1 MNGDLQELVARA
13 RLFFVG
19 SPKRSDAFKLLNGKK
34 SAKMISKLSGRSLSV
49 VLQDLQKMKDLELVI
64 PKKDKFDKIL
74 KKENSIVYEKN
85 PLLKHISPTYFS
97 QPDKIVK
104 IVASSI
110 KKSERDRKYSEIG
123 IPDENKI
130 LDICR
135 NGEDQLFEFKQ
146 AGTDANKISR
156 EVCAFANTK
165 QGGIIFYGVD
175 DDGTI
180 SGSDRK
186 RQDIDQSIQNSVK
199 NSISPSL
206 NVKIIEKDVIGHKII
221 LILVPAWGRRNVY
234 QFNEKILIR
243 KGTNVFGV
251 TPEELRNLHKG
262 VYII

>member
-1 MNGDLQELVARA
+1 MKGELQDLVARA

-19 SPKRSDAFKLLNGKK
+19 SPKRSDVFKLINGQK
-34 SAKMISKLSGRSLSV
+34 SAKVISKLSRRSLSV
-49 VLQDLQKMKDLELVI
+49 ILQDLQKMKDLELIV
-64 PKKDKFDKIL
+64 PRKDKLGKVL
-74 KKENSIVYEKN
+74 KKENSTVYEKN
-85 PLLKHISPTYFS
+85 PLLKHLPPSYFN
-97 QPDKIVK
+97 QPDKVVK
-104 IVASSI
+104 MAVPAI
-110 KKSERDRKYSEIG
+110 KKSGKDRKYSEIS

-135 NGEDQLFEFKQ
+135 DGEDQLFEFKQ

-206 NVKIIEKDVIGHKII
+206 NVKIIEKDVVGHKII
-221 LILVPAWGRRNVY
+221 LILVPAWNRKDIY
-234 QFNEKILIR
+234 QFNEKVLIR

-251 TPEELRNLHKG
+251 TPGELRSLHKG
-262 VYII
+262 VYVV